1 MLEALENFMAPIA
14 HDLAEPHVAVHI
26 HKQRALADAHRGGVF
41 SDRGVDQL
49 RPHLADL
56 RLALALLQPELLHHR
71 WHEIRRGACVIES
84 GLFLLSEINTAPL
97 GQNTTRRPR
106 GRMSTGWLDTFT
118 WHQRIRL
125 SHKAAPYK
133 GHVIQT

>member
-1 MLEALENFMAPIA
+1 MAPIA

-26 HKQRALADAHRGGVF
+26 HKQRSLADAHRGGVLG
-41 SDRGVDQL
+41 DRGVDQL

-71 WHEIRRGACVIES
+71 RHEIRRGACVIEP
-84 GLFLLSEINTAPL
+84 GLFLISEINAAPL
-97 GQNTTRRPR
+97 SQNTTRRPR

-118 WHQRIRL
+118 WHQESEYRTKSPSTKATL
-125 SHKAAPYK
+125 SK
-133 GHVIQT
+133 